1 MNNFFQRSITGFL
14 FVIVIIGSLFIGEI
28 GCALLFLV
36 IIYGTQREFYI
47 LMERNNLPS
56 YKLAGLTMGLI
67 TFILIFLD
75 LSSDMHVRY
84 GILALPYL
92 LIPVSMIFDTSEKSP
107 FIRFSTTVLGVVYI
121 ALPLTL
127 ALYMAYAT
135 GNYNAE
141 LLIAFFALLWANDTF
156 AYLSGMAFGRTK
168 LLERISPKK
177 TWEGFIGG
185 GLATIPFSVLIKNL
199 VSLDFSITD
208 WMIIAVLVVVAGN
221 AGDLA
226 ESVLKRSLNVKDSGK
241 VFPGHGGFLDR
252 FDSILLALPAVFAYL
267 YIFKL

>member
-1 MNNFFQRSITGFL
+1 
-14 FVIVIIGSLFIGEI
+14 
-28 GCALLFLV
+28 
-36 IIYGTQREFYI
+36 
-47 LMERNNLPS
+47 
-56 YKLAGLTMGLI
+56 
-67 TFILIFLD
+67 
-75 LSSDMHVRY
+75 
-84 GILALPYL
+84 
-92 LIPVSMIFDTSEKSP
+92 
-107 FIRFSTTVLGVVYI
+107 
-121 ALPLTL
+121 
-127 ALYMAYAT
+127 
-135 GNYNAE
+135 
-141 LLIAFFALLWANDTF
+141 
-156 AYLSGMAFGRTK
+156 MAFGRTK